1 MKLMMPP
8 TAPNPLLSGDYTI
21 NFQENRFEFRAI
33 QDQELRDAVGKL
45 KNSKSFGDD
54 KIASFFLKL
63 ALPFV
68 AKSLLKI
75 FNTSLETSKFP
86 DTWKTARVAP
96 IFKDG
101 DKSIWSNYRPISV
114 LPVVSRLFEKLVFNQ
129 LYKYLDSNRLLSN
142 GQSGFRLLFSTL
154 TCLLKTTDEWY
165 DGFDNDYMI
174 GSVFI
179 DLRKAFDTVNHEI
192 LCQKLEHYGVC
203 DRNLSWF
210 QSYLSNRKQFCRET
224 VQSYLSNRKSL

>member
-1 MKLMMPP
+1 M
-8 TAPNPLLSGDYTI
+8 
-21 NFQENRFEFRAI
+21 
-33 QDQELRDAVGKL
+33 
-45 KNSKSFGDD
+45 
-54 KIASFFLKL
+54 
-63 ALPFV
+63 PFV
-68 AKSLLKI
+68 AKSLLTI

-101 DKSIWSNYRPISV
+101 DKSIRSNYRPISV

-165 DGFDNDYMI
+165 DGFDNGYMI

-179 DLRKAFDTVNHEI
+179 DLRKAFDTIMRFYAKNSSTMEFVIEI
-192 LCQKLEHYGVC
+192 
-203 DRNLSWF
+203 
-210 QSYLSNRKQFCRET
+210 
-224 VQSYLSNRKSL
+224 SLGFSPICLTGNSFVGLMV